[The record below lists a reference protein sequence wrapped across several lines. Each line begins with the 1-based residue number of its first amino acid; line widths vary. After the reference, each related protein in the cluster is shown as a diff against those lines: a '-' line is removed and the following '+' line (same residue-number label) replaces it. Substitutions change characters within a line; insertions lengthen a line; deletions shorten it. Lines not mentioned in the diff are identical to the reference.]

1 MSVLPYQTI
10 KEMSWGS
17 TYEETLNG
25 EPKQSG
31 LVWPC
36 VERSVVRGKSYGLS
50 HCGYDIRIRLPD
62 NVSTI
67 GGHKAISMQP
77 GQFLLASS
85 IERIKMPS
93 DLVAVVHDKS
103 SWARMGLALQNTV
116 LEPGWEGFITL
127 ELTTH
132 RDIITL
138 YDGDPIAQIMFHRLE
153 DPTEKPYSGKYQNQ
167 VAGAV
172 EAINEISHA

>member
-1 MSVLPYQTI
+1 MSVITYQTI
-10 KEMSWGS
+10 KELSWNS
-17 TYEETLNG
+17 TYEEALNG
-25 EPKQSG
+25 EHMQEG

-36 VERSVVRGKSYGLS
+36 FEREVVRGKSFGLS

-62 NVSTI
+62 NVETI
-67 GGHKAISMQP
+67 GGIKAFSMQP

-85 IERIKMPS
+85 IERIKMPD

-132 RDIITL
+132 REITTI
-138 YDGDPIAQIMFHRLE
+138 YEGDPIAQIMFHRLE
-153 DPTEKPYSGKYQNQ
+153 APTENPYSGKYQNQ
-167 VAGAV
+167 GALAV
-172 EAINEISHA
+172 EAINEISHD